1 MSSLFHDL
9 RFAFRVIRKN
19 PVTSAVIVATLAL
32 GIGGNTAMF
41 AGFDAW
47 VLRPLDFKQ
56 PERLVALH
64 EFLPLR
70 GDHGYSVAPANFL
83 DWQEQSRSFEA
94 MVPFSRDLFNFQG
107 EDDPERVSGARVAA
121 TLFPFLGVD
130 PVQGRHFLPEED
142 LPNGP
147 AVALISHTTWQRRFN
162 SDPQIL
168 GRTLRLDGELHEV
181 VGVMP
186 PDFEFPEWAHVW
198 TPLGLDPDSEK
209 HHRRWL
215 SVVARLE
222 PGVSFEQAEAEMAGI
237 AQRLEEL
244 HPETNTGWSA
254 EIVPLREEW
263 APPII
268 SRALT
273 VSVVVAACVLLVICA
288 NVASL
293 MLAQATGRRREVAL
307 RAALGAGRG
316 RLVRQTLTESL
327 VLALAGGAL
336 GSVIGVWWVD
346 WMKSW
351 APIEI
356 PYLFRYQVDG
366 RALVYTLAISLATGA
381 ICALAPVFR
390 GSGFDIAETLKN
402 GGGRSTG
409 NRRSRRLRG
418 SLVVVEFAVSV
429 VLVVG
434 AMLMVKSFLHEQLIE
449 PGYRTR
455 GILTMRLSFTGT
467 AYQEGGQ
474 RVAFL
479 EQALERIAGLGEVES
494 AAAADH
500 LPVSR
505 SGYSAA
511 EIEVEGHQH
520 QRPGEEPMSAVH
532 SVTHDWLETLDVAL
546 VEGRSFTAGEAR
558 EGGEVA
564 LVSSTLASRLWP
576 EGGALER
583 RIRFHGDQEA
593 PWLRVIGVVG
603 DVDPGHSMVN
613 GSWPRTQVYV
623 PYGSSSSAIV
633 TLAVS
638 SATGTAP
645 PATAV
650 RRELRRLDPGVPVSS
665 IQTIA
670 QAIDEVHWVSR
681 LFTQLFSLYAAIAL
695 AIAALGVYAVTSDSV
710 SRRTREMGVRTS
722 LGARPAD
729 LLWLVVRQTWIL
741 GAFGVGLGLIGAYPL
756 TGVMS
761 SMLYQVRTDDPIVF
775 AGVALLLGGVALAAA
790 LIPARRAAKVD
801 PMEVLRFE

>member
-1 MSSLFHDL
+1 MSSLFHDI

-19 PVTSAVIVATLAL
+19 PVTSTVIVATLAL

-47 VLRPLDFKQ
+47 VLRPLDFEQ
-56 PERLVALH
+56 PDRLMALH
-64 EFLPLR
+64 ELQPLR
-70 GDHGYSVAPANFL
+70 GDRGSSVAPANL
-83 DWQEQSRSFEA
+83 RDWQAQSRSFEA
-94 MVPFSRDLFNFQG
+94 IVPFSRESYNFQG
-107 EDDPERVSGARVAA
+107 EDDPERVAGARVAA
-121 TLFPFLGVD
+121 ELFPLLGVD
-130 PVQGRHFLPEED
+130 PDQGRHFLPEED

-147 AVALISHTTWQRRFN
+147 AVALISHTSWQRRFN
-162 SDPQIL
+162 SDPKIL

-186 PDFEFPEWAHVW
+186 PGFEFPEWAHVW
-198 TPLGLDPDSEK
+198 TPLGLDPDAEE

-222 PGVSFEQAEAEMAGI
+222 PGVGFEQAQAELKGI

-244 HPETNTGWSA
+244 HPETNAGWSA

-263 APPII
+263 SPPII
-268 SRALT
+268 RRALS
-273 VSVVVAACVLLVICA
+273 VSVAVAACVLLVICA

-316 RLVRQTLTESL
+316 RLIRQTITESL

-336 GSVIGVWWVD
+336 GSVIGIWWVD

-351 APIEI
+351 APVEI

-366 RALVYTLAISLATGA
+366 RALVYTLAISLVTGVV
-381 ICALAPVFR
+381 CALAPVFR
-390 GSGFDIAETLKN
+390 GAGFDIAETLKN
-402 GGGRSTG
+402 GGGRSAG
-409 NRRSRRLRG
+409 SRRSRLRG
-418 SLVVVEFAVSV
+418 SLVVAEFAVSV

-467 AYQEGGQ
+467 GYRESDQ

-500 LPVSR
+500 LPVSN
-505 SGYSAA
+505 SGFTAA
-511 EIEVEGHQH
+511 EIEVEGRR
-520 QRPGEEPMSAVH
+520 QRPGERPMSAVH
-532 SVTHDWLETLDVAL
+532 SVTRDYFETLDIDL

-564 LVSSTLASRLWP
+564 LISHALANRLWP

-583 RIRFHGDQEA
+583 RIRFHGDQAA
-593 PWLRVIGVVG
+593 PWLRIVGVVG

-613 GSWPRTQVYV
+613 DSWPGTQVYV
-623 PYGSSSSAIV
+623 PYGSSSSAMV
-633 TLAVS
+633 TLAIR
-638 SATGTAP
+638 SATDTALL
-645 PATAV
+645 ATAV
-650 RRELRRLDPGVPVSS
+650 RRELRRLDPGAPVSGV
-665 IQTIA
+665 QTIA

-695 AIAALGVYAVTSDSV
+695 AIAALGIYAVTADSV
-710 SRRTREMGVRTS
+710 SRRIREMGVRMS

-729 LLWLVVRQTWIL
+729 LLWLVARRTWIL
-741 GAFGVGLGLIGAYPL
+741 GAVGVALGLIGAYPL

-761 SMLYQVRTDDPIVF
+761 SMLYQVRTDDPSVF
-775 AGVALLLGGVALAAA
+775 AGVALLLASVALLAAVV
-790 LIPARRAAKVD
+790 PARRAMKVS